1 MRSNFICIRFIGIVF
16 DAVWLQRLCFF
27 LSDFFEFGRFQKIFS
42 FSKKIIIKT
51 NLLCCPAPFLQY
63 RFCGSA
69 FCRVYSELR
78 FIGLLFYRIYSAS
91 LLWFR
96 FLLRLFSFGSAVC
109 FFAAFIQLR
118 FSGFAFCCFFLF
130 TLPLFCFSDSVYF
143 AFFLS
148 FFSAMFLLPRFSC
161 SVFQSAKSLKKC
173 FKNFYGLA
181 KSVSRPYPYHIYSN
195 FIQSYSKNQDSI
207 CFFSRLLLLLVLLLK
222 RAALLKVEPP
232 VLY

>member
-27 LSDFFEFGRFQKIFS
+27 LSDFFDFGRFQKIFS

-69 FCRVYSELR
+69 SQTL
-78 FIGLLFYRIYSAS
+78 FILLF
-91 LLWFR
+91 
-96 FLLRLFSFGSAVC
+96 LFVS
-109 FFAAFIQLR
+109 
-118 FSGFAFCCFFLF
+118 
-130 TLPLFCFSDSVYF
+130 
-143 AFFLS
+143 
-148 FFSAMFLLPRFSC
+148 SAMFLLPRFSC

-173 FKNFYGLA
+173 SKNFYGLA
-181 KSVSRPYPYHIYSN
+181 KSVSRPYPYHICSN

>member
-1 MRSNFICIRFIGIVF
+1 MPYGCNVCVSSF
-16 DAVWLQRLCFF
+16 QTF
-27 LSDFFEFGRFQKIFS
+27 LSSVGFKKS
-42 FSKKIIIKT
+42 FLSLQKIIIKT

-63 RFCGSA
+63 RFCGLL
-69 FCRVYSELR
+69 FCSVYSELR
-78 FIGLLFYRIYSAS
+78 FC
-91 LLWFR
+91 
-96 FLLRLFSFGSAVC
+96 GS
-109 FFAAFIQLR
+109 
-118 FSGFAFCCFFLF
+118 AFCCFFLF
-130 TLPLFCFSDSVYF
+130 PFPLFCFSDSVYL

-148 FFSAMFLLPRFSC
+148 FSSAMFLLPRFSC

-173 FKNFYGLA
+173 FKKFYGLA

>member
-1 MRSNFICIRFIGIVF
+1 MRSNFICIFFIGIVF

-42 FSKKIIIKT
+42 FFTKIIIKT

-78 FIGLLFYRIYSAS
+78 FIGSAFCRVYSELRFIGLLFCRIYSAS
-91 LLWFR
+91 LYR
-96 FLLRLFSFGSAVC
+96 FA
-109 FFAAFIQLR
+109 FFAAFSCSR
-118 FSGFAFCCFFLF
+118 FSCSASQTLFILLFLF
-130 TLPLFCFSDSVYF
+130 VS
-143 AFFLS
+143 
-148 FFSAMFLLPRFSC
+148 SAMFLLPRFSC

-207 CFFSRLLLLLVLLLK
+207 CFFSRLLLLLILL
-222 RAALLKVEPP
+222 
-232 VLY
+232 

>member
-1 MRSNFICIRFIGIVF
+1 MSSSVPPVPLLRFRF
-16 DAVWLQRLCFF
+16 LPRLFSSASSVCFF
-27 LSDFFEFGRFQKIFS
+27 AAFIQSFALSVCFFTAFIQ
-42 FSKKIIIKT
+42 
-51 NLLCCPAPFLQY
+51 L

-69 FCRVYSELR
+69 FCR
-78 FIGLLFYRIYSAS
+78 
-91 LLWFR
+91 
-96 FLLRLFSFGSAVC
+96 FS
-109 FFAAFIQLR
+109 
-118 FSGFAFCCFFLF
+118 LF
-130 TLPLFCFSDSVYF
+130 TLPLFRFSDSVYL

-148 FFSAMFLLPRFSC
+148 FSSAMFLLPRFSC

-222 RAALLKVEPP
+222 RAALLLVEPP

>member
-1 MRSNFICIRFIGIVF
+1 M
-16 DAVWLQRLCFF
+16 
-27 LSDFFEFGRFQKIFS
+27 
-42 FSKKIIIKT
+42 
-51 NLLCCPAPFLQY
+51 LCCPAPFLRY

-78 FIGLLFYRIYSAS
+78 FIGLLFCRVYSAS
-91 LLWFR
+91 LYRFA
-96 FLLRLFSFGSAVC
+96 FLLRLFSFAFSVPHFCRGFASLVS
-109 FFAAFIQLR
+109 FFAAFSCSR
-118 FSGFAFCCFFLF
+118 FPCSASQTLFILLFLF
-130 TLPLFCFSDSVYF
+130 VS
-143 AFFLS
+143 
-148 FFSAMFLLPRFSC
+148 SAMFLLPRFSC

-222 RAALLKVEPP
+222 QAALLLVEPP

>member
-1 MRSNFICIRFIGIVF
+1 M
-16 DAVWLQRLCFF
+16 
-27 LSDFFEFGRFQKIFS
+27 
-42 FSKKIIIKT
+42 
-51 NLLCCPAPFLQY
+51 LCCPAPFLQY

-78 FIGLLFYRIYSAS
+78 FIGLLFCCVYSAS
-91 LLWFR
+91 VLRFAFLPRLFR
-96 FLLRLFSFGSAVC
+96 ASLYRFAFLPHLFSFASLVSL
-109 FFAAFIQLR
+109 FAAFSCSR
-118 FSGFAFCCFFLF
+118 FPCFVSQTLFILLFLF
-130 TLPLFCFSDSVYF
+130 VS
-143 AFFLS
+143 
-148 FFSAMFLLPRFSC
+148 SAMFLLPRFSC